1 MEATG
6 NTVAHPHSYTT
17 TLLPAIS
24 GGHAKIMAMLGKVT
38 VNALVNLGAVVS
50 LSTILLSYGMAV
62 AQGHIKLWLPSI
74 SSCGYRPPEEY
85 VFRYGLLS
93 GALLMAAMA
102 LVIYK
107 SDMPFSKDS
116 FILFTGVVAP
126 LCLGVFAVCAYVENK
141 QIHKSECYVC
151 LVWLESA
158 ESELALGPLRTTL
171 PRRQPPIK
179 FTNRI
184 IL

>member
-1 MEATG
+1 
-6 NTVAHPHSYTT
+6 
-17 TLLPAIS
+17 
-24 GGHAKIMAMLGKVT
+24 MAMLGKVT
-38 VNALVNLGAVVS
+38 VNALVHLGAVVS

-62 AQGHIKLWLPSI
+62 AQGHIKLWLPTI

-116 FILFTGVVAP
+116 FILFTGVIAP
-126 LCLGVFAVCAYVENK
+126 LCLGVVAVCAYVESK
-141 QIHKSECYVC
+141 RIHKSECYVC
-151 LVWLESA
+151 GCIGS
-158 ESELALGPLRTTL
+158 SEQALWAL
-171 PRRQPPIK
+171 
-179 FTNRI
+179 
-184 IL
+184 